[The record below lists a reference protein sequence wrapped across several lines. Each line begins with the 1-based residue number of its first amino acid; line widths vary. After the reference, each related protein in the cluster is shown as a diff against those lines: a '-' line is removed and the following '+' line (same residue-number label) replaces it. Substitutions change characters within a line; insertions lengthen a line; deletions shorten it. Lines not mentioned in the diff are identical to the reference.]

1 MLKNFYSIYP
11 GILPAG
17 LCDYIVKTTPWNK
30 HFKAELSEDNKDMFV
45 DKTIR
50 ETDVVFLSPL
60 SLIGC
65 ITQSYT
71 RASNISAEWDFAL
84 DGFEEVQMGRYLEG
98 GHYDWHIDSFV
109 PNYAKQ
115 QRKLTAVAF
124 LSDPDSYKGGEF
136 ELKVAS
142 DLPKK
147 LPQGTLLIFPSVL
160 EHRVTAVKSGE
171 RYTASCWAFGPAF
184 K

>member
-1 MLKNFYSIYP
+1 LRSINWEKAQTAEINRGTDHLVKEETRISQVIWQDLLTPIGCVLKNYLLQANSI
-11 GILPAG
+11 
-17 LCDYIVKTTPWNK
+17 WNYD
-30 HFKAELSEDNKDMFV
+30 LS
-45 DKTIR
+45 
-50 ETDVVFLSPL
+50 
-60 SLIGC
+60 
-65 ITQSYT
+65 
-71 RASNISAEWDFAL
+71 
-84 DGFEEVQMGRYLEG
+84 YLEQAQIAKYGLG

-109 PNYAKQ
+109 PNEAKQ

-136 ELKVAS
+136 ELKVAP

>member
-1 MLKNFYSIYP
+1 MLKNFYAVYP
-11 GILPAG
+11 GIIPPG
-17 LCDYIVKTTPWNK
+17 LCDYIIKTTPWDK
-30 HFKAELSEDNKDMFV
+30 HFKAELSDDNKEMFV
-45 DKTIR
+45 DPTMRK
-50 ETDVVFLSPL
+50 TDVVFLSPL

-65 ITQSYT
+65 ITQSYIRYANET
-71 RASNISAEWDFAL
+71 AEW
-84 DGFEEVQMGRYLEG
+84 GFDVTGMEEVQVGRYLDG

-109 PNYAKQ
+109 PNEAKQ

-124 LSDPDSYKGGEF
+124 LSNPDSYKGGEF
-136 ELKVAS
+136 ELKVAP

-147 LPQGTLLIFPSVL
+147 LPQGTLIIFPSVL

-184 K
+184 R